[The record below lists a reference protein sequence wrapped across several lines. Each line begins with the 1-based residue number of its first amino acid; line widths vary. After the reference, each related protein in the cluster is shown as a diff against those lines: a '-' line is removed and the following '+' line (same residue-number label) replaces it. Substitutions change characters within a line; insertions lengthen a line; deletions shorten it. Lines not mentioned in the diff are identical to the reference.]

1 MNDFHDFLSQID
13 TLPPE
18 GQEELE
24 RLIERT
30 NELKQLPLVA
40 RKIMQVIENP
50 KSTAGDLEKI
60 MESDQALTLK
70 ILKIAN
76 SSFYGLLRKVNTLQ
90 RAILVVGF
98 KAIKDIAVST
108 AILNMYRSSDPHS
121 LKIWENAIGVG
132 IATRMLSLEFDKTD
146 VEEAFV
152 SGLLHNVG
160 KTLLLRNFPAQMR
173 EIYAQVMANPNVD
186 DLALEKEAFGFTHTH
201 ASGSLAKRW
210 NLSPSL
216 EATVRYYPF
225 FREVSWTELDMPV
238 KLSIA
243 LVSVAARICRRLGI
257 GYENPMPG
265 FNPWNCPEVEFL
277 DLGEARLNEVMEQV
291 NLAFYAESQFF
302 A

>member
-1 MNDFHDFLSQID
+1 MNDFHDFLSNID
-13 TLPPE
+13 ELSPE

-24 RLIERT
+24 RLIDRT

-40 RKIMQVIENP
+40 RKIMQIIENP

-121 LKIWENAIGVG
+121 LKLWENAVGVG

-160 KTLLLRNFPAQMR
+160 KTLVLRNFPGQTR
-173 EIYAQVMANPNVD
+173 EIYAQVMKDPNTNE
-186 DLALEKEAFGFTHTH
+186 LELEKDAFGFTHTH
-201 ASGSLAKRW
+201 ASGVLAKRW
-210 NLSPSL
+210 NLSSSL

-243 LVSVAARICRRLGI
+243 LVSVATRICRRLGI
-257 GYENPMPG
+257 GYENPMPD
-265 FNPWNCPEVEFL
+265 FNPWNCPEIEFL
-277 DLGEARLNEVMEQV
+277 DLGEDRLNEVMEQV
-291 NLAFYAESQFF
+291 NLAFYEESQFF